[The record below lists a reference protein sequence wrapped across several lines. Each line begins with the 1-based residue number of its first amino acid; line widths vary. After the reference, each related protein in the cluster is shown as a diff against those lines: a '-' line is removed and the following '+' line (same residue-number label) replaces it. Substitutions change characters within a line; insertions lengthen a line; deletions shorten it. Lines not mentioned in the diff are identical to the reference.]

1 MKYTDLQ
8 AGITIQ
14 YTSWNDAIEVGV
26 ITEKVGE
33 DRYEV
38 QVNNRLGKILVDA
51 DDILQVIDTKKRY
64 GYIPREEPIAKEE
77 IVEEVQEVQKP
88 AFYGLFAEGGES
100 NVIIDNLPNELTIYV
115 PIYDADGTP
124 ANYEYIDVRV
134 QEVKSF
140 LKRYYGDY
148 VAQNYGSSYIDQE
161 GNLVMRKHIQVTS
174 YPSDAEFNSYK
185 LDLILQLSIW
195 ATEWK
200 QDILVLEYED
210 VTHFV
215 LPNEDYMK
223 RGGETWIQEAVGK
236 MKKKG
241 SIGAFTKQAKRE
253 DMTTI
258 EFAKKVLKQ
267 PKGYTLKTRRRAN
280 FIKNTNPELF

>member
-124 ANYEYIDVRV
+124 ANDEDIDVRV